1 MKINVK
7 LKRIVIISTI
17 IMFVIS
23 SFIYIN
29 QHKEL
34 SAKYNEAI
42 AYAEAGDYIS
52 AKAVMSNIG
61 EYKDSDVLID
71 AYNNEI
77 DYQNAVKFM
86 EEGDYDTAQA
96 LLQRI
101 NAATRG
107 YKDSVEMQNQ
117 VEYTRAKTLAAEGK
131 LNEAYE
137 GFKSMPISYMDVSDR
152 IQGLSNAIKFTD
164 KWYCREHQID
174 LVLSAKVT
182 EDNMIYID
190 AEMRDRNGFLLGDE
204 SNKLNGYDLPLMEDR
219 FTWNLLGN
227 DIKFV
232 IVMENN
238 KLKIARHPVA
248 TNDYIVTF
256 ARKLESYNK
265 VDGDI
270 DAAVKRKV
278 DSGV

>member
-1 MKINVK
+1 MKMNVK
-7 LKRIVIISTI
+7 LKRVVIISTV

-23 SFIYIN
+23 SLIYIN
-29 QHKEL
+29 QHIELAARYKE
-34 SAKYNEAI
+34 AV
-42 AYAEAGDYIS
+42 AYADGGDFVS
-52 AKAVMSNIG
+52 AREVMSNIG
-61 EYKDSDVLID
+61 EYKNSDELIE
-71 AYNNEI
+71 AYTNEI
-77 DYQNAVKFM
+77 DYQNSIKYM

-96 LLQRI
+96 LLQRL

-107 YKDSVEMQNQ
+107 YKDSVEMQNK
-117 VEYTRAKTLAAEGK
+117 VEYVRAKSLASAGK

-137 GFKSMPISYMDVSDR
+137 GFKSMPISYLDVANR
-152 IQGLSNAIKFTD
+152 IEELGNALKFTD
-164 KWYCREHQID
+164 KWYCKEHQID

-182 EDNMIYID
+182 DDNIVYID

-204 SNKLNGYDLPLMEDR
+204 TNKLNGYDLLLMGDR
-219 FTWNLLGN
+219 FTWNILGN

-232 IVMENN
+232 VVMEDNR
-238 KLKIARHPVA
+238 LKIAKHPVA

-278 DSGV
+278 DSGI